1 MVNCLNV
8 IPRYCMH
15 ASRGVGKRL
24 GCGLVS
30 KDECGPA
37 SKDGGGEGNS
47 VCSPPAG
54 LQRGNG
60 GIVERGRLLWRPAL
74 PASSKGRFA

>member
-1 MVNCLNV
+1 MLDSSS
-8 IPRYCMH
+8 YCI
-15 ASRGVGKRL
+15 AWPDRGAGKRL
-24 GCGLVS
+24 GCG
-30 KDECGPA
+30 PA
-37 SKDGGGEGNS
+37 NKDGGGEGNS

-60 GIVERGRLLWRPAL
+60 GIVERGRRLRRPAL